1 MKMYKNGLLIIIAY
15 LLLAAPGHAQEP
27 ADGRWLTDEIWQP
40 RNQHAT
46 IDNSPGHSGGWPVTT
61 EWGEDI
67 RLTYFD
73 DPNAHNPEITVS
85 GDNVYVVWWYLYGD
99 TINFVRSTDGG
110 LNWEDNRRISELE
123 MHHPVVPKIGA
134 SGSNVYVVYKGGMTY
149 QGIYLQRSTDYGV
162 SWLPTQ
168 ALYITARNYGARPT
182 IISKQNNVYI
192 VFRIHIDLTP
202 PGDWDYYFIKSSD
215 YGETWCDTM
224 YVSDTTASGLGP
236 DLAMN
241 NNGFHLIRG
250 KNLSSAVTEILYN
263 KSTDEGES
271 WQGPYLLSDYD
282 TSGSFW
288 PQIAAWGDSNVI
300 VSWTDYKYS
309 PYAWTGDAFICRS
322 TDNGETWSEPV
333 QMTYFHRVTGT
344 DISVDENGV
353 VFLSYD
359 DERSGNFEIFG
370 NISLDGGITWRGE
383 ESISE
388 AGADCIEPSIVAK
401 NRTGHIA
408 WSDSRNNPDPR
419 WFEVY
424 YDRNDLVTG
433 LVDENERLE
442 SFELELGAYPN
453 PFNSLTT
460 ITLSGAEGGDVS
472 IGIYDITGRLVRELE
487 AINKKGGEIKA
498 VWDAADNSGRRVSSE
513 IYFVRVEGGD
523 YNMTR
528 KIMYL
533 R

>member
-1 MKMYKNGLLIIIAY
+1 MRRIFI
-15 LLLAAPGHAQEP
+15 LAFFLALTSYSHAQAP
-27 ADGRWLTDEIWQP
+27 ADGRWLSDEIWQP
-40 RNQHAT
+40 RNQNAT
-46 IDNSPGHSGGWPVTT
+46 IDNSSGHNGGWPVTT

-73 DPNAHNPEITVS
+73 DPNAHNPEIAVS

-99 TINFVRSTDGG
+99 TIYFVRSTDGG
-110 LNWEDNRRISELE
+110 LNWEENRRISVLN
-123 MHHPVVPKIGA
+123 MWNAAMPKISA
-134 SGSNVYVVYKGGMTY
+134 SGSNVYVVYKGWITY
-149 QGIYLQRSTDYGV
+149 QGVYLQRSTDYGV

-168 ALYITARNYGARPT
+168 ALYITARNFGARPT

-271 WQGPYLLSDYD
+271 WPGPYLLSDYD

-322 TDNGETWSEPV
+322 TDNGNTWSEPI
-333 QMTYFHRVTGT
+333 QMTGLHFVHGT
-344 DISVDENGV
+344 DITADENGV

-359 DERSGNFEIFG
+359 DERSGNFEIYG
-370 NISLDGGITWRGE
+370 NISCDGGVTWIGE

-388 AGADCIEPSIVAK
+388 AGADCVEPSIVAK
-401 NRTGHIA
+401 NGIGHIA

-433 LVDENERLE
+433 LVDENEGSGTFE
-442 SFELELGAYPN
+442 FELGIYPN
-453 PFNSLTT
+453 PFNSS
-460 ITLSGAEGGDVS
+460 ITMALNYSEGGDAR
-472 IGIYDITGRLVRELE
+472 IGIYDIQGRLIKELK
-487 AINKKGGEIKA
+487 ARISQGGDKKA
-498 VWDAADNSGRRVSSE
+498 VWDATSNSGRRVSSG
-513 IYFVRVEGGD
+513 IYFVRVE
-523 YNMTR
+523 TPQTVEIK
-528 KIMYL
+528 KILYL